1 MRTELLVVG
10 NTAYCIVPFLWNV
23 ENDFESYFLALQGHR
38 VYERSFLGK
47 KIDMYLPNSNHK
59 WTHNNRIS
67 SSKSDLEHPVHHHS
81 PFREDMSNG
90 SHFYG
95 RCGDKYRSFE
105 FEQNEEKDN
114 KKQQRM
120 KLTLLI
126 HNIIPPKKGREK
138 LQEYIYPSSV
148 NDFFASLCLL
158 SCQRM
163 QSISVFYLMQRMT
176 LTIRYVGSLS
186 FNQVFLIVCLTFLY
200 ILING

>member
-1 MRTELLVVG
+1 MIFYGKKVVF
-10 NTAYCIVPFLWNV
+10 AYERLQKDWKSLIWTLRVLPDASSWQHCIHIVPFLWNV

-148 NDFFASLCLL
+148 NDFFALCLL

-163 QSISVFYLMQRMT
+163 QSISVF
-176 LTIRYVGSLS
+176 
-186 FNQVFLIVCLTFLY
+186 
-200 ILING
+200 